1 MPEAMAASRR
11 EQAIAEFGP
20 PNSDDRENGAKWKL
34 DPTRLDDAVAFEA
47 SGPKS
52 EDGRLDPSQLY
63 VHFRFRW
70 RPPWGGNGN
79 EALGESG
86 LGFHVGGQKVLL
98 QPHFVFLA
106 SLDSPEFR
114 EQLTALESAVPFK
127 FNDNFFKRWVIT
139 PKRGNAGRILKAPT
153 GWRKQ
158 WMVS

>member
-20 PNSDDRENGAKWKL
+20 PNSDNRENGAKWKL
-34 DPTRLDDAVAFEA
+34 DSTRLDDAVAFEA

-70 RPPWGGNGN
+70 RPPWAGNGN
-79 EALGESG
+79 EALG
-86 LGFHVGGQKVLL
+86 
-98 QPHFVFLA
+98 VFLA

-127 FNDNFFKRWVIT
+127 FNDNYFKRWVIT